1 MSDAS
6 ESKEERRLVGAKN
19 FVRHNPMSDKFTS
32 HKFHHV
38 ELYCT
43 DATNVSHR
51 WCWGMGYT
59 EVAKSDMST
68 GNNTYASYVMQS
80 LDSVFVFTA
89 PYNNPDDQ
97 EGTRTPHPHM
107 VQDEMHDFVRTHGVA
122 VRAIGILVDDAAT
135 AYRSCVESGGQGVLE
150 PTVLEDQKTGTS
162 LTIAEVR
169 AYGDVV
175 FRWVSGDYEG
185 PFLPGYVS
193 VDRPPISY
201 GLERVDHIVGNVPR
215 LFDVT
220 DYLMGMTGWHEFAE
234 FTAED
239 VGTLDSGLNSMV
251 VSSNDEMILLPINEP
266 TFGTPRKSQIQT
278 YLEQNNGPG
287 AQHIALKTDNIFDT
301 MRELRKRE
309 HCGGFEFMPAPD
321 HGYYERLVERIGED
335 ALTADQLRELE
346 ELGLLADKDDQGVL
360 LQVFTKPI
368 GDRLTLFIEI
378 IQRVGCDVD
387 GEGNKISQKPGCGG
401 FGKGNFGELF
411 KSIEEYEKQIDASR
425 AQAEEEA

>member
-1 MSDAS
+1 
-6 ESKEERRLVGAKN
+6 
-19 FVRHNPMSDKFTS
+19 
-32 HKFHHV
+32 
-38 ELYCT
+38 
-43 DATNVSHR
+43 
-51 WCWGMGYT
+51 MGYT

-68 GNNTYASYVMQS
+68 GNNTYASYVMKS
-80 LDSVFVFTA
+80 EDSVFVFTA
-89 PYNNPDDQ
+89 AYNNPNDQ
-97 EGTRTPHPHM
+97 EGTRHPHPVFDQTTTHQF
-107 VQDEMHDFVRTHGVA
+107 VQNHGVA
-122 VRAIGILVDDAAT
+122 VRAIGIRVDSAEE
-135 AYRSCVESGGQGVLE
+135 AYRECVAHGGVGVLE
-150 PTVLEDQKTGTS
+150 PTVLHDTKTGTS
-162 LTIAEVR
+162 LTISEVK

-185 PFLPGYVS
+185 PFLPGYMA
-193 VDRPPISY
+193 VDKPPISY
-201 GLERVDHIVGNVPR
+201 GLTRVDHIVGNVPS
-215 LFDVT
+215 LFEVT
-220 DYLMGMTGWHEFAE
+220 DYLMEMTGWHEFAE

-251 VSSNDEMILLPINEP
+251 VSSNEEMILLPINEP

-278 YLEQNNGPG
+278 YLEQNNGAG
-287 AQHIALKTDNIFDT
+287 SQHIAIKTDNIFDT

-321 HGYYERLVERIGED
+321 HGYYERLPQRIGED
-335 ALTADQLRELE
+335 VLTPEQLQELE

-378 IQRVGCDVD
+378 IQRVGCDMD
-387 GEGNKISQKPGCGG
+387 EEGNKVVQKPGCGG

-425 AQAEEEA
+425 AQASEESS